1 MEKTTLI
8 LGKTLDSALEKSQ
21 SLVKEYENKGIKIIN
36 SEPTTHTLTIEFDN
50 GEEFYITSCSYFLE
64 PHLGRRYNVIY
75 FDKNIKSIGNWD
87 REMVLTHCS
96 LFLAPYNN
104 GMHEF

>member
-1 MEKTTLI
+1 MKETVLI
-8 LGKTLDSALEKSQ
+8 LGKTLDSALKKGQ
-21 SLVKEYENKGIKIIN
+21 SLVKEYESKGIKIIN
-36 SEPTTHTLTIEFDN
+36 SKPTTHTLTIEFDN

-64 PHLGRRYNVIY
+64 PHLGRRYNTIY
-75 FDKNIKSIGNWD
+75 FDKNIKGIGDWD

>member
-8 LGKTLDSALEKSQ
+8 LGKTLDSALEKGQ
-21 SLVKEYENKGIKIIN
+21 SLAKEYKDKGIKIIN
-36 SEPTTHTLTIEFDN
+36 SKPTIHTLTIEFNN

-64 PHLGRRYNVIY
+64 PHLGRRYNTIY
-75 FDKNIKSIGNWD
+75 FDKNIKDIGNLD
-87 REMVLTHCS
+87 RETVLTHCS
-96 LFLAPYNN
+96 AFLAPYNN